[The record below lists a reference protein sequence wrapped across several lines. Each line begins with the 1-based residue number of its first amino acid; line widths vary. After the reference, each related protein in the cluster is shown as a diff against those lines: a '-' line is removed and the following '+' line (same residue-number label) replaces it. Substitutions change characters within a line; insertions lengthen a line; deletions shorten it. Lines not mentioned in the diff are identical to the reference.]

1 MSRKRRSERPGSSKE
16 RKFGVGM
23 MPDGR
28 TFIDSDVFGRLY
40 FDLIRLDAFPT
51 VLIKRTSE
59 GGLQVTAPP
68 GLPYQ
73 QIADKLMECR
83 DWLEKTFDPVNQRKE
98 FYERLE
104 WLEEQVEERKVDLLD
119 ELFFGEGLA
128 GVKRMKPVF
137 DFLKELETNARELR
151 THGERRG
158 DAEGVRRC
166 QELLDRLKGWTD
178 PDPDG
183 MLSDFAGEESYVK
196 REVIEVELSVG
207 TIPVV
212 IRRRRNAKYSMT
224 IDMSW
229 TGVLGATAAV
239 DTTADDVRGFV
250 QEKADWVAAQM
261 HRKNLTI
268 EDVRRAV
275 HAPERHAARSVVT
288 IEVRGELVSIDVERS
303 ARRKNP
309 EIFRRIDGGFLLK
322 APAALSD
329 ERLVKFAEQF
339 RNAIAERLPAVK
351 HVPEPSGFARA
362 RPKDKEVEDLPVPG
376 DAAPAPE
383 PDVLEDVDDDNADD
397 GLGDAPGENV
407 IVLNGVRV
415 PWVMKFNARRRRL
428 AIFMTPTG
436 VEVRA
441 PVGAARSSAEDFL
454 RESTDWVLARL
465 PEKPLK
471 PLAFR
476 DGALIPFRGRR
487 SVLRLGKTDDLVVPV
502 GDAVELWLSSP
513 VGAPEAQVRRR
524 LEALLRTAARRV
536 INDCWMRV
544 MPRAVRLPKTWEL
557 SGARRRWGSCS
568 AKDVIRLSWRLIALT
583 DEEIEYVVAHELAHL
598 VEFNHSAR
606 FWSEV
611 ERILPDWRG
620 RHERVKGRT
629 RGEVLDDV

>member
-1 MSRKRRSERPGSSKE
+1 
-16 RKFGVGM
+16 
-23 MPDGR
+23 
-28 TFIDSDVFGRLY
+28 
-40 FDLIRLDAFPT
+40 
-51 VLIKRTSE
+51 
-59 GGLQVTAPP
+59 
-68 GLPYQ
+68 
-73 QIADKLMECR
+73 MEFR
-83 DWLEKTFDPVNQRKE
+83 DWLEKTFDPVNQRKV

-104 WLEEQVEERKVDLLD
+104 GLEEQVKERTADLLD
-119 ELFFGEGLA
+119 ELFFREGLA
-128 GVKRMKPVF
+128 RVKRMKPVF
-137 DFLKELETNARELR
+137 DFLKKLETNVRELR
-151 THGERRG
+151 TDGERRG
-158 DAEGVRRC
+158 DAEGVRRS

-178 PDPDG
+178 PDLDG
-183 MLSDFAGEESYVK
+183 MLGDFAGEGRYVK
-196 REVIEVELSVG
+196 REVVEAELPFG
-207 TIPVV
+207 TVPVV
-212 IRRRRNAKYSMT
+212 IRRRRNAGYDVT
-224 IDMSW
+224 IDMTW
-229 TGVLGATAAV
+229 AGVLEATAAV
-239 DTTADDVRGFV
+239 RTTAAEVLGFV
-250 QEKADWVAAQM
+250 QEKADWVVAQM

-268 EDVRRAV
+268 EEVRRAG

-303 ARRKNP
+303 ARRKYP
-309 EIFRRIDGGFLLK
+309 EISRRIEGGFLLK
-322 APAALSD
+322 APTALSD
-329 ERLVKFAEQF
+329 ERLVKVAEEF
-339 RNAIAERLPAVK
+339 RDYIEERLPAVK
-351 HVPEPSGFARA
+351 RVPEPSGFARA
-362 RPKDKEVEDLPVPG
+362 RPKDEEVEDLPVPS

-383 PDVLEDVDDDNADD
+383 PDVLEDVDDDNANV

-415 PWVMKFNARRRRL
+415 PWVMKFNTRRRRL
-428 AIFMTPTG
+428 SIFMTPTG

-441 PVGAARSSAEDFL
+441 PLGAARSSAEDFL
-454 RESTDWVLARL
+454 RESADWVLARL

-476 DGALIPFRGRR
+476 DGALIPFRGGRA
-487 SVLRLGKTDDLVVPV
+487 VLRLGKTDDLVVPV
-502 GDAVELWLSSP
+502 GDAVELWLSAP

-568 AKDVIRLSWRLIALT
+568 SKDVIRLSWRLIALT

-606 FWSEV
+606 FWREV
-611 ERILPDWRG
+611 ERILPDWRR

>member
-1 MSRKRRSERPGSSKE
+1 
-16 RKFGVGM
+16 M

-28 TFIDSDVFGRLY
+28 AFIESDRFGRLY
-40 FDLIRLDAFPT
+40 FELLRLDAFPT
-51 VLIKRTSE
+51 VLIKRMSD
-59 GGLQVTAPP
+59 GGLLVTAPA
-68 GLPYQ
+68 GLPFE
-73 QIADKLMECR
+73 QIAGRIRDAR
-83 DWLEKTFDPVNQRKE
+83 DWLE
-98 FYERLE
+98 
-104 WLEEQVEERKVDLLD
+104 EQTEERTTDLLD
-119 ELFFGEGLA
+119 ELFFGDGPV
-128 GVKRMKPVF
+128 GIIKRMMPVF
-137 DFLKELETNARELR
+137 DLLKRLETNTRELL
-151 THGERRG
+151 TDGERRG

-183 MLSDFAGEESYVK
+183 LLSDFAGEESYVK
-196 REVIEVELSVG
+196 REVIEVELPVG

-229 TGVLGATAAV
+229 SGVLGATAAV
-239 DTTADDVRGFV
+239 ETTADDVRGFV
-250 QEKADWVAAQM
+250 QERAGWVAEQM
-261 HRKNLTI
+261 RRKDLTI

-275 HAPERHAARSVVT
+275 HAPERHAARSVIT
-288 IEVRGELVSIDVERS
+288 LEVRGELVSIDVERS
-303 ARRKNP
+303 ARRKHP
-309 EIFRRIDGGFLLK
+309 QIVRKAMGGFVLK

-329 ERLVKFAEQF
+329 ERLAKISEGF
-339 RNAIAERLPAVK
+339 RNFIEKYLPEVDR
-351 HVPEPSGFARA
+351 VPEPSGFARA
-362 RPKDKEVEDLPVPG
+362 RPKDEEVEDLSVSG
-376 DAAPAPE
+376 AAAPAWE
-383 PDVLEDVDDDNADD
+383 PDVLEDVDAADAAAAD

-415 PWVMKFNARRRRL
+415 PWVMKFNARRRRVT
-428 AIFMTPTG
+428 IFMTPTG

-454 RESTDWVLARL
+454 RESADWVLARL

-606 FWSEV
+606 FWNEV
-611 ERILPDWRG
+611 ERILPDWRS